1 MVDKD
6 FFRNLHDNGDNIYF
20 FIIIFF
26 SKSVS
31 PLFWFACLEKK
42 KTKTLAKTD
51 EETVAMTSG
60 LNDTG

>member
-26 SKSVS
+26 QNQYHPFFDLHV
-31 PLFWFACLEKK
+31 
-42 KTKTLAKTD
+42 
-51 EETVAMTSG
+51 
-60 LNDTG
+60 